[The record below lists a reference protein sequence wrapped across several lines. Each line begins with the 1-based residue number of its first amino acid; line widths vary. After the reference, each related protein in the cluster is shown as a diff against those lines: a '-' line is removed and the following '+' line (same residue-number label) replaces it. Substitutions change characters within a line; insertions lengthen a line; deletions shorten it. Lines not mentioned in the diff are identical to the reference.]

1 MTGPTTSCFEDC
13 NRDTVSTADFEPGRR
28 AAMREVLVGYQR
40 GLAKLHPG
48 DHEDRAWFFERLSDL
63 WICAG
68 PSPIAPAPAPE
79 QEPE

>member
-1 MTGPTTSCFEDC
+1 
-13 NRDTVSTADFEPGRR
+13 
-28 AAMREVLVGYQR
+28 MREVLVGYQR